1 MQIYVNYDE
10 KINSFD
16 VKPDF
21 TVRQLKNIIHD
32 RLGI

>member
-21 TVRQLKNIIHD
+21 MVRQLKNIIHD